1 MMAKGN
7 RRTRVKFCGITR
19 SEDAEA
25 ASHLGVDAVGF
36 VFYSRSPRA
45 ISAEVAA
52 KVSKCLSPF
61 VTKVGLFVNAD
72 PKVVRATLKLCKLD
86 LLQFHGDETE
96 GYCQQFNVPYMKAIR
111 HQSQSA
117 TLAEIGSFGSSLGVL
132 LDTYETGR
140 YGGTGQAF
148 DWDDIPKF
156 NHPLILAGGLTPDN
170 VARAIRQVA
179 PMAVDVSGGVEKAPG
194 EKDFDKMV
202 RFLEAVKSADNDLP
216 KVD

>member
-1 MMAKGN
+1 MAKGN

-25 ASHLGVDAVGF
+25 ASQLGVDAVGF

-72 PKVVRATLKLCKLD
+72 PKVVRATLKSVVSWIFCNFTAMK
-86 LLQFHGDETE
+86 Q
-96 GYCQQFNVPYMKAIR
+96 KAIASNSTYPIRRRSAIRANQLRWPRSDHLGR
-111 HQSQSA
+111 HSEYCWILTRPVVTVVQVKR
-117 TLAEIGSFGSSLGVL
+117 LIGTIFLSL
-132 LDTYETGR
+132 
-140 YGGTGQAF
+140 
-148 DWDDIPKF
+148 

-170 VARAIRQVA
+170 VASAIRQGRA
-179 PMAVDVSGGVEKAPG
+179 DGG
-194 EKDFDKMV
+194 
-202 RFLEAVKSADNDLP
+202 
-216 KVD
+216 